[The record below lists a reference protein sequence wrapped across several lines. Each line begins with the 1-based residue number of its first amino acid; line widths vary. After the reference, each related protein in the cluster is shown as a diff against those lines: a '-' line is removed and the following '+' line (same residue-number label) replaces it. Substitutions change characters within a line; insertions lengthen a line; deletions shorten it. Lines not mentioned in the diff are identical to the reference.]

1 MQPRTN
7 VSLVTIIAEGV
18 LRERILHELSELGA
32 RGYTL
37 SEVHGHGSSGV
48 SALFWSGPQV
58 RIEVLVHATVADQI
72 MDHLQAHYF
81 DTYSVVAYVHTVQVA
96 RAEKYQ

>member
-1 MQPRTN
+1 MQARAN
-7 VSLVTIIAEGV
+7 VALVTIIAEGV
-18 LRERILHELSELGA
+18 LRERILHELTELGA
-32 RGYTL
+32 RGYTV

-48 SALFWSGPQV
+48 SELFWSGSQV
-58 RIEVLVHATVADQI
+58 RIEVLVNPTVADQI

-81 DTYSVVAYVHTVQVA
+81 ETYSVVAYLHTVQVT